1 VSGLMLFVSEA
12 EDKAT
17 QPVFVLKLLLIA
29 VGVVVTARIRRLL
42 FGSGSTPTAAAA
54 GARALAISS
63 LAVWGG
69 AIVTGRLMAYLK

>member
-1 VSGLMLFVSEA
+1 MLFVSEA

-17 QPVFVLKLLLIA
+17 QPVFLLKLLLIT
-29 VGVVVTARIRRLL
+29 VGVVVTARIRRVL
-42 FGSGSTPTAAAA
+42 FGSGSTPTAVAA

-69 AIVTGRLMAYLK
+69 PIVTGRLMAYLK